1 MPVRVPPAMSPSL
14 SASISEVAAMSDSA
28 FRKRGQGPTTG
39 DEGPTAGDEGLAV
52 EDRDPDMRVES
63 LGLVGDEVVPEGQ
76 QQAALVV
83 EIAVGEPLG
92 FAYRA
97 LRRRERASREGQMPN
112 VFEPTLTTW
121 IDPYDGRTYIDVLTY
136 LPPAPPVQTPPS
148 LEWLSGSLLISLAP
162 SIVPSTVSSPMISL
176 WELSHALFKRSLE
189 HEHERTAMTF
199 GALWRPVLA
208 LEAWAGHGSGSV
220 PEPEGPERVSAFRQP
235 SLTTWIDPEDGRTY
249 IDIPVYLPPAPPVQ
263 TPPSPEWSS
272 GSLPISPAP
281 SIIPSPISS
290 PIISLAVPSPVTS
303 PSTTEAE
310 GFLTELGAQVEMQ
323 GGLIRDHMIRLGAIT
338 TLLCLRGMIRDIGEL
353 FTRSGAVRDEILSHR
368 YRFRSLEHEQERV
381 AVTFRAIWRLI
392 AEERH
397 ARLDL
402 AEIIDSIRRGQEPR
416 SSR

>member
-1 MPVRVPPAMSPSL
+1 M
-14 SASISEVAAMSDSA
+14 
-28 FRKRGQGPTTG
+28 
-39 DEGPTAGDEGLAV
+39 
-52 EDRDPDMRVES
+52 
-63 LGLVGDEVVPEGQ
+63 
-76 QQAALVV
+76 
-83 EIAVGEPLG
+83 GEPLG
-92 FAYRA
+92 LGYVA
-97 LRRRERASREGQMPN
+97 LRRWEIALGEGRTPS
-112 VFEPTLTTW
+112 VFE
-121 IDPYDGRTYIDVLTY
+121 I
-136 LPPAPPVQTPPS
+136 
-148 LEWLSGSLLISLAP
+148 
-162 SIVPSTVSSPMISL
+162 
-176 WELSHALFKRSLE
+176 
-189 HEHERTAMTF
+189 
-199 GALWRPVLA
+199 
-208 LEAWAGHGSGSV
+208 GHGFGSV
-220 PEPEGPERVSAFRQP
+220 PEPEGPERVSTFRQP
-235 SLTTWIDPEDGRTY
+235 TLSTWIDLEDDRTY
-249 IDIPVYLPPAPPVQ
+249 IDIPDYPPPAPLVQ

-323 GGLIRDHMIRLGAIT
+323 GGLIRDHMIRLGELSPA
-338 TLLCLRGMIRDIGEL
+338 LFERYDRDIGEL

-416 SSR
+416 GDV